1 MYTSEGASMTGDT
14 VVRREV
20 KQDAIIACLII
31 LGLYKQGN
39 VKIFFLLGNPPFDRF
54 AWM

>member
-31 LGLYKQGN
+31 RLVQARECKN
-39 VKIFFLLGNPPFDRF
+39 IFFTR
-54 AWM
+54 